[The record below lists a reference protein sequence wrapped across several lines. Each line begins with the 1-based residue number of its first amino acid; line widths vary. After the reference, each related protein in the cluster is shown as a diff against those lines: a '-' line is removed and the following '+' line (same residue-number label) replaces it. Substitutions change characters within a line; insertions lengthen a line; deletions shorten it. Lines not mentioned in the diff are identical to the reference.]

1 MTQFR
6 RWLAYARRGLRC
18 VAAVAV
24 VCRLLTPVGFMPG
37 AIADGHVF
45 VLCHSTTL
53 GAMLAKQGGAMPMAH
68 GHGSSQHAAAHEH
81 AMPTPPD
88 APDVH
93 SDAWENCPLGVTAHD
108 IGPVS
113 ASLPTF
119 AFESAPAPTETR
131 YAEPASAP
139 VAHFQSR
146 APPHDKPRKRF
157 I

>member
-6 RWLAYARRGLRC
+6 RWLSYARCGLLRI
-18 VAAVAV
+18 AAVAV

-53 GAMLAKQGGAMPMAH
+53 GVMLAKQGGDMSMAH
-68 GHGSSQHAAAHEH
+68 GHSSSQHAAGSMHG
-81 AMPTPPD
+81 MPN
-88 APDVH
+88 APDDQDAH

-108 IGPVS
+108 LGPVS
-113 ASLPTF
+113 ESTLIF
-119 AFESAPAPTETR
+119 AFESPPAPTETR

-139 VAHFQSR
+139 IAHFRSR
-146 APPHDKPRKRF
+146 APPQHKSHMSF